1 MASLPIFIGSEVL
14 AMAPNT
20 RMVITKIEAAQH
32 QLRTA
37 ITLWFNE
44 GDEISIHAL
53 AFSAYEVMHTLSK
66 RRNPYRR
73 DLLFDTVLIKDEYR
87 SDFNIQLKKSAS
99 FFKHANRETETEIE
113 FVPEISEMFIFYAL
127 AGRELCGH
135 PQSMEESAYLWWI
148 QLNKP
153 SMLTDKGRKFTT
165 DHVPPDVLDHLRT
178 TPKANSSMRFR
189 RRVGSELPWGS
200 PLWSSNNRHIPSKKE
215 TNPVSRCQESEPHL
229 PE

>member
-1 MASLPIFIGSEVL
+1 
-14 AMAPNT
+14 MAPNT
-20 RMVITKIEAAQH
+20 KMVITKIEAAQR

-87 SDFNIQLKKSAS
+87 SDFNIQLKKSSS

-153 SMLTDKGRKFTT
+153 SMLTEKGQKFTT
-165 DHVPPDVLDHLRT
+165 DHVPPDVLDYLRT
-178 TPKANSSMRFR
+178 ISKSQFFYAFQEARRLGTPLGKPTL
-189 RRVGSELPWGS
+189 VIE
-200 PLWSSNNRHIPSKKE
+200 
-215 TNPVSRCQESEPHL
+215 
-229 PE
+229 